1 MAVSVAIRFLGT
13 GDAFGDGGR
22 LQACFWL
29 RAEGYQVLL
38 DCGVTSVLAMKRD
51 GIVPPEID
59 AVVLSHFHGDHAGGI
74 PYLVLEGQF
83 HGRTKP
89 LTIAGPPTVAERTR
103 ESMEEAFRG
112 LSRTAQRF
120 EVRYVELGAAPATVG
135 PLAVRALP
143 VVHTPGSE
151 AHGLRVVAGDRAV
164 AYSGDTEWTD
174 ALALLAAD
182 ADLFIAE
189 AYSFE
194 KRIPYH
200 LSYRALEEHRAAI
213 SAKRIVLT
221 HPGPETLARLGEV
234 KLDVA
239 SDGMEIEL

>member
-1 MAVSVAIRFLGT
+1 MSVAIRFLGT
-13 GDAFGDGGR
+13 GDAFGDSGR
-22 LQACFWL
+22 LQACFRL
-29 RAEGYQVLL
+29 RTEGYQALL

-51 GIVPPEID
+51 SIVASEID
-59 AVVLSHFHGDHAGGI
+59 AVVLSHFHGDHAGGV
-74 PYLVLEGQF
+74 PYLILEGQF
-83 HGRTKP
+83 HRRTKP

-120 EVRYVELGAAPATVG
+120 EIRYVELGPTPATVG
-135 PLAVRALP
+135 PLIVRALP

-151 AHGLRVVAGDRAV
+151 AHGLRVVAGDRAI

-174 ALALLAAD
+174 ALEGLAAD

-194 KRIPYH
+194 KKIPYH
-200 LSYRALEEHRAAI
+200 LSYRALEEHAGSI
-213 SAKRIVLT
+213 TAKRTILT
-221 HPGPETLARLGEV
+221 HLGPETLARLADV

-239 SDGMEIEL
+239 SDGMEIEP